1 MKLMADGPPTNN
13 IIGKKEC
20 SQECILSL
28 NMLTNQQQNKQ
39 EC

>member
-1 MKLMADGPPTNN
+1 MKLMADGPPTDN
-13 IIGKKEC
+13 IGEKEC

-28 NMLTNQQQNKQ
+28 NMPTNQQQNKQ